1 MKEQTNEL
9 KSCPFCGGSDLWIDG
24 GEYLNSFAVIC
35 THCGGR
41 IGYFDTKADA
51 IAAWNRRVYDE

>member
-1 MKEQTNEL
+1 
-9 KSCPFCGGSDLWIDG
+9 LWIDG
-24 GEYLNSFAVIC
+24 GEYLNAFEVVC

-51 IAAWNRRVYDE
+51 IAAWNRRARDD